1 MAIIGKVKSQGL
13 NVRARPA
20 LHAKRLDA
28 LARGDEVEILDRA
41 APYGYAWL
49 KVKAR
54 KQRVESGGENGV
66 ESGAQSGVQRGVIGW
81 VYAADVDIAPPPPD
95 AARPAPAPQPA
106 PAPDSPAPQAP
117 ELNAPAQPRAPR
129 RFVLAAL
136 ALVAGLALLAWLLG

>member
-1 MAIIGKVKSQGL
+1 MTIIGTVKSQGL

-20 LHAKRLDA
+20 LHAKKLDA
-28 LARGDEVEILDRA
+28 LTRGDEVEILDRA

-54 KQRVESGGENGV
+54 KKGVESGV
-66 ESGAQSGVQRGVIGW
+66 QSGAQSGVQNGVTGW

-95 AARPAPAPQPA
+95 APRPAPAPEPA
-106 PAPDSPAPQAP
+106 SPAPPAL

-129 RFVLAAL
+129 RFFLAAIAL
-136 ALVAGLALLAWLLG
+136 AAIALIAWLLG

>member
-1 MAIIGKVKSQGL
+1 MTIIGKVKSQGL

-28 LARGDEVEILDRA
+28 LERGDEMEILDRA

-54 KQRVESGGENGV
+54 STGV
-66 ESGAQSGVQRGVIGW
+66 ESGVQSGVQSGVTGW

-95 AARPAPAPQPA
+95 IDRPAPAPEPA
-106 PAPDSPAPQAP
+106 WPAPQAP
-117 ELNAPAQPRAPR
+117 DLNAPAPPRAPR
-129 RFVLAAL
+129 AFFLAAL
-136 ALVAGLALLAWLLG
+136 ALAAGLALLAWLMG

>member
-1 MAIIGKVKSQGL
+1 MTTIGTVKSPGL

-54 KQRVESGGENGV
+54 KKGV
-66 ESGAQSGVQRGVIGW
+66 ESGANSGMEGGVQSGVIGW
-81 VYAADVDIAPPPPD
+81 VYAADIDIAPPPPD
-95 AARPAPAPQPA
+95 AARPAPAPSLPPA
-106 PAPDSPAPQAP
+106 PEPPSPAPQAP
-117 ELNAPAQPRAPR
+117 PVNTPAPPRAPR
-129 RFVLAAL
+129 AFLFAAL
-136 ALVAGLALLAWLLG
+136 ALAAALALLAWLMG